1 MQTQQFLVTW
11 IEPQQDKTKCF
22 QIREQVFVKEQGFEN
37 EFDEIDETAYHL
49 LIQAGE
55 NPIATARIFQQD
67 DKWMIGRVC
76 VIPSYRKHGV
86 GRITVLEC
94 EKQIQ
99 ALGGSSSYLS
109 AQLRIQ
115 GFYESM
121 GYHAEGEPY
130 LDEFC
135 PHITISKQLKN

>member
-11 IEPQQDKTKCF
+11 IDQQQDKTKCF
-22 QIREQVFVKEQGFEN
+22 QIREKVFVKEQGFEN

-76 VIPSYRKHGV
+76 VIPPYRKHGV
-86 GRITVLEC
+86 GRIAVEEC

-99 ALGGSSSYLS
+99 VLGGHSSHLS

-135 PHITISKQLKN
+135 PHIAMSKQLD